1 MKLVQ
6 ELLTR
11 FADVKLTLNLFKSE
25 FGHTEVVFL
34 GCAVGNGQVKP
45 LNAKIQSIVKHPV
58 PKTKKELMRFL
69 DGVLSS
75 ILSIEY
81 CLVIT
86 ARLTNLLRKDQDYIW
101 SRKCQDVSVKVKS
114 LLLSNPV
121 LMDPDFQKQF
131 ILMVDASDLGADAV
145 LMQCDIKW
153 GRISNLLLFS

>member
-1 MKLVQ
+1 MSLVTQKL
-6 ELLTR
+6 
-11 FADVKLTLNLFKSE
+11 F
-25 FGHTEVVFL
+25 FL
-34 GCAVGNGQVKP
+34 GHAVGNGQVKP
-45 LNAKIQSIVKHPV
+45 LNVKLQSIVKHPV
-58 PKTKKELMRFL
+58 SKTKKELIRFL
-69 DGVLSS
+69 GGVLSS

-86 ARLTNLLRKDQDYIW
+86 ARLTYLLRKDQDYTR

-121 LMDPDFQKQF
+121 LMAPDFQKQF
-131 ILMVDASDLGADAV
+131 ILMVDASDLGAGVV